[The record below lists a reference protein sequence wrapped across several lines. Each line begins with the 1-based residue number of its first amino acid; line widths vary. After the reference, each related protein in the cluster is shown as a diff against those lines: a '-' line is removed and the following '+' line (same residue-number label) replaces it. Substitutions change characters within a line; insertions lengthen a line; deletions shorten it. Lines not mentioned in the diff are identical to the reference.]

1 LVIYKTGAAY
11 VGGDRSSV
19 RFADGLR
26 MCVICQEEAILQ
38 EQLRAE
44 MRALGE
50 DKIKCLHLIPQ

>member
-1 LVIYKTGAAY
+1 
-11 VGGDRSSV
+11 V